1 MTDDCGPN
9 KESVKDM
16 ELLDLL
22 RELRQQE
29 GSDLHLVAGSAPRL
43 RIDGHLRPMETP
55 LLTDQDINGFAE
67 SFLGGDQLRQLAQEG
82 EWDGAHTV
90 PEVGRFRFHVY
101 TQRGS
106 LAMAV
111 RAISNTVPSL
121 DELGVP
127 SVVNALMQKSQGLVL
142 VTGPTGSGKSTT
154 LAAMLDLVN
163 QERRAHIVSLEDP
176 IEVLHS
182 HKKSLVSQ
190 IEVGSDVR
198 EFQSA
203 LKGMLR
209 QDPDVVFLGELRDR
223 ETIHAALTMAETGHL
238 TVATLHT
245 NSAIQS
251 LTRLISVFPAH
262 QQPEVRAQL
271 SMVLEGVLSQRLV
284 PRWEGSGRVLAMEIL
299 ILSPAIRNLIREDKL
314 HQVYSMMQTGQVQ
327 YGMQTMN
334 QALADLV
341 NQKAIASELAFTL
354 STFPDELTKLLER
367 TGRVRPLPTSLAQ
380 LRPRA

>member
-1 MTDDCGPN
+1 
-9 KESVKDM
+9 M

-22 RELRQQE
+22 GELRQQG
-29 GSDLHLVAGSAPRL
+29 GSDLHLVAESVPRL
-43 RIDGHLRPMETP
+43 RVDGHLKAMEAP
-55 LLTDQDINGFAE
+55 ILTSQDLSRLAE
-67 SFLGGDQLRQLAQEG
+67 SLLSEEQQGQLAESG
-82 EWDGAHTV
+82 EWDGAHTMPV
-90 PEVGRFRFHVY
+90 VGRFRFHLY

-111 RAISNTVPSL
+111 RAVSDSVPSL
-121 DELGVP
+121 EELGLP
-127 SVVNALMQKSQGLVL
+127 SVVERLMQKSQGLVL

-154 LAAMLDLVN
+154 LAAMLDQVN

-176 IEVLHS
+176 IELLHS

-190 IEVGSDVR
+190 LEVGSDVQD
-198 EFQSA
+198 FQAA
-203 LKGMLR
+203 LKGILR

-223 ETIHAALTMAETGHL
+223 ETIQAALTMAETGHL

-262 QQPEVRAQL
+262 QQPEVRVQL
-271 SMVLEGVLSQRLV
+271 SMVLEGILSQRLV
-284 PRWEGSGRVLAMEIL
+284 PRWEGTGRVLALEIL

-334 QALADLV
+334 QALAEFV
-341 NQKAIASELAFTL
+341 SQKAIACELAMELT
-354 STFPDELTKLLER
+354 TFPEELTKLLER
-367 TGRVRPLPTSLAQ
+367 SGRVRSSPK
-380 LRPRA
+380 LRPMV

>member
-1 MTDDCGPN
+1 
-9 KESVKDM
+9 M

-22 RELRQQE
+22 RELRQQG
-29 GSDLHLVAGSAPRL
+29 GSDLHLVAESVPRL
-43 RIDGHLRPMETP
+43 RVDGHLRPMEAPILTSQDLSRLAES
-55 LLTDQDINGFAE
+55 LLTEEQQGQLAE
-67 SFLGGDQLRQLAQEG
+67 SG

-90 PEVGRFRFHVY
+90 PVEGRFRFHLY

-111 RAISNTVPSL
+111 RAVSDSVPSL
-121 DELGVP
+121 EELGLPPV
-127 SVVNALMQKSQGLVL
+127 AKGLMQKSQGLVL

-154 LAAMLDLVN
+154 LAAMLDQVN

-176 IEVLHS
+176 IELLHP

-190 IEVGSDVR
+190 LEVGSDVQD
-198 EFQSA
+198 FQVA
-203 LKGMLR
+203 LKGILR

-223 ETIHAALTMAETGHL
+223 ETIQAALTMAETGHL

-245 NSAIQS
+245 NSAIHS

-262 QQPEVRAQL
+262 QQPEVRVQL
-271 SMVLEGVLSQRLV
+271 SMVLEGILSQRLL
-284 PRWEGSGRVLAMEIL
+284 PRWKGTGRVLALEIL

-314 HQVYSMMQTGQVQ
+314 HQVYSMMQTGQAQ

-334 QALADLV
+334 QALAEFV
-341 NQKAIASELAFTL
+341 SQKAIACELAMELT
-354 STFPDELTKLLER
+354 TFPEELTKLLER
-367 TGRVRPLPTSLAQ
+367 SGRVRSSPK
-380 LRPRA
+380 LRPMV

>member
-9 KESVKDM
+9 KESLKDM

-22 RELRQQE
+22 RELRQQG

-67 SFLGGDQLRQLAQEG
+67 SFLGEVQLRQLAQAG

-90 PEVGRFRFHVY
+90 PEVGRFRFHAY

-111 RAISNTVPSL
+111 RAVSNTVPSL

-127 SVVNALMQKSQGLVL
+127 SVVNVLMQKSQGLVL

-314 HQVYSMMQTGQVQ
+314 HQVYSMMQTGQTQ

-341 NQKAIASELAFTL
+341 GQKAIASELALTL

-367 TGRVRPLPTSLAQ
+367 TGRVRPSPTSLAQ

>member
-1 MTDDCGPN
+1 
-9 KESVKDM
+9 M

-22 RELRQQE
+22 RELRQQG
-29 GSDLHLVAGSAPRL
+29 GSDLHLVADSVPRL
-43 RIDGHLRPMETP
+43 RVDGHLRPMEGP
-55 LLTDQDINGFAE
+55 RLNSQDLSRLVESLLTEEQ
-67 SFLGGDQLRQLAQEG
+67 QRQLAKSG
-82 EWDGAHTV
+82 EWDGAHTIPV
-90 PEVGRFRFHVY
+90 VGRFRFHLY

-111 RAISNTVPSL
+111 RTVSDSVPSL
-121 DELGVP
+121 EELGLPPV
-127 SVVNALMQKSQGLVL
+127 AKGLMQKSQGLVL

-154 LAAMLDLVN
+154 LAAMLDQVN

-176 IEVLHS
+176 IELLHP
-182 HKKSLVSQ
+182 HKRSLVSQ
-190 IEVGSDVR
+190 LEVGSDVQD
-198 EFQSA
+198 FQVA
-203 LKGMLR
+203 LKGILR

-223 ETIHAALTMAETGHL
+223 ETIQAALTMAETGHL

-262 QQPEVRAQL
+262 QQPEVRVQL
-271 SMVLEGVLSQRLV
+271 SMVLEGILSQRLV
-284 PRWEGSGRVLAMEIL
+284 PRWEGRGRVLVLEIL

-314 HQVYSMMQTGQVQ
+314 HQVYSMMQTGQAQ

-341 NQKAIASELAFTL
+341 SQKVIACELATEL
-354 STFPDELTKLLER
+354 TTFPEELTKLLER
-367 TGRVRPLPTSLAQ
+367 SGRVRSSPKSLAQ
-380 LRPRA
+380 LRPMA

>member
-1 MTDDCGPN
+1 
-9 KESVKDM
+9 M

-22 RELRQQE
+22 RELREQG
-29 GSDLHLVAGSAPRL
+29 GSDLHLVADSVPRL
-43 RIDGHLRPMETP
+43 RVDGQLMPMKAAI
-55 LLTDQDINGFAE
+55 LTSNNMSRFAE
-67 SFLGGDQLRQLAQEG
+67 SFLTEEQQHQLAKDG
-82 EWDGAHTV
+82 EWDGAHTL

-101 TQRGS
+101 TQRDS

-111 RAISNTVPSL
+111 RAVSDTTPSL
-121 DELGVP
+121 DQLGLP
-127 SVVNALMQKSQGLVL
+127 SVVKDLMQKSQGLVL

-154 LAAMLDLVN
+154 LAAMLDQVN

-203 LKGMLR
+203 LKGILR
-209 QDPDVVFLGELRDR
+209 QDPDVVFIGELRDR

-262 QQPEVRAQL
+262 QQPEVRVQL
-271 SMVLEGVLSQRLV
+271 SMVLEGILSQRLV
-284 PRWEGSGRVLAMEIL
+284 PRWEGGGRVLALEVL
-299 ILSPAIRNLIREDKL
+299 ILSSAIRNLIREDKF
-314 HQVYSMMQTGQVQ
+314 HQIYSMMQTGQVQ
-327 YGMQTMN
+327 YSMQTMN

-341 NQKAIASELAFTL
+341 SQKAIASELAFTHT
-354 STFPDELTKLLER
+354 TFPDELTKLLER
-367 TGRVRPLPTSLAQ
+367 TGRVRMSAIS
-380 LRPRA
+380 

>member
-1 MTDDCGPN
+1 
-9 KESVKDM
+9 M

-22 RELRQQE
+22 RELRQQG
-29 GSDLHLVAGSAPRL
+29 GSDLHLVADSVPRL
-43 RIDGHLRPMETP
+43 RVDGHLRQMEGP
-55 LLTDQDINGFAE
+55 ILASQDLSRLAESLLTEEQQRLLAE
-67 SFLGGDQLRQLAQEG
+67 SG
-82 EWDGAHTV
+82 EWDGAHTLPV
-90 PEVGRFRFHVY
+90 VGRFRFHLY

-111 RAISNTVPSL
+111 RAVSDSVPSL
-121 DELGVP
+121 EELGLPPV
-127 SVVNALMQKSQGLVL
+127 AKGLMQKSQGLVL

-154 LAAMLDLVN
+154 LAAMLDQVN

-176 IEVLHS
+176 IELLHP

-190 IEVGSDVR
+190 LEVGSDVQD
-198 EFQSA
+198 FQVA
-203 LKGMLR
+203 LKGILR

-223 ETIHAALTMAETGHL
+223 ETIQAALTMAETGHL

-262 QQPEVRAQL
+262 QQPEVRVQL
-271 SMVLEGVLSQRLV
+271 SMVLEGILSQRLL
-284 PRWEGSGRVLAMEIL
+284 PRWKGTGRVLALEIL

-314 HQVYSMMQTGQVQ
+314 HQVYSMMQTGQAQ

-341 NQKAIASELAFTL
+341 SQKVIACELAMELTTL
-354 STFPDELTKLLER
+354 PEELTKLLER
-367 TGRVRPLPTSLAQ
+367 SGRVRSSPKSLAQ
-380 LRPRA
+380 LRPMV

>member
-1 MTDDCGPN
+1 MRL
-9 KESVKDM
+9 KDLL
-16 ELLDLL
+16 ELLQ
-22 RELRQQE
+22 ELRQQG
-29 GSDLHLVAGSAPRL
+29 GSDLHLMADSVPRL
-43 RIDGHLRPMETP
+43 RVDGHLRPLEGAILTSRDLSRFAER
-55 LLTDQDINGFAE
+55 LLTEEQQRQVAE
-67 SFLGGDQLRQLAQEG
+67 TG
-82 EWDGAHTV
+82 EWDGARTV
-90 PEVGRFRFHVY
+90 PEMGRFRFHLY

-106 LAMAV
+106 LAMAI
-111 RAISNTVPSL
+111 RAVSDRIPSCE
-121 DELGVP
+121 ELGVP
-127 SVVNALMQKSQGLVL
+127 SVAKALMQKSQGLVL

-154 LAAMLDLVN
+154 LAAMLDQVN

-176 IEVLHS
+176 IEVLHA
-182 HKKSLVSQ
+182 HKNSLVSQ
-190 IEVGSDVR
+190 LEVGSDVR

-203 LKGMLR
+203 LKGILR

-223 ETIHAALTMAETGHL
+223 ETIQAALTIAETGHL

-262 QQPEVRAQL
+262 QQLEVRVQL
-271 SMVLEGVLSQRLV
+271 SMVLEGILSQRLV
-284 PRWEGSGRVLAMEIL
+284 PRLEGGGRVLALEIL

-341 NQKAIASELAFTL
+341 SQKVIALELALGLTI
-354 STFPDELTKLLER
+354 FPEELTKLLER
-367 TGRVRPLPTSLAQ
+367 TEHVRSSSLSLAR
-380 LRPRA
+380 LRSRA

>member
-1 MTDDCGPN
+1 
-9 KESVKDM
+9 M

-22 RELRQQE
+22 RELRMQG
-29 GSDLHLVAGSAPRL
+29 GSDLHLVAESAPRL
-43 RIDGHLRPMETP
+43 RVAGQLLPMTKP
-55 LLTDQDINGFAE
+55 LLTNQDLSRFAKTLLTE
-67 SFLGGDQLRQLAQEG
+67 EQLNQLDKEG

-90 PEVGRFRFHVY
+90 PEVGRFRFHLY
-101 TQRGS
+101 AQRGS

-111 RAISNTVPSL
+111 RTVSDTIPSL
-121 DELGVP
+121 NELGLP
-127 SVVNALMQKSQGLVL
+127 AVVKTLMQKSQGLVL
-142 VTGPTGSGKSTT
+142 VTGSTGSGKSTT

-176 IEVLHS
+176 IEMLHS

-198 EFQSA
+198 EFQAA
-203 LKGMLR
+203 LKGLLR

-251 LTRLISVFPAH
+251 ITRLISVFPAH
-262 QQPEVRAQL
+262 QQPEVRTQL

-284 PRWEGSGRVLAMEIL
+284 PRLEGEGRALAMEIL
-299 ILSPAIRNLIREDKL
+299 ILSPAVRNLIREEKL
-314 HQVYSMMQTGQVQ
+314 HQIYSLMQMGQAQ
-327 YGMQTMN
+327 YGMQTMT

-341 NQKAIASELAFTL
+341 SQKAIDLELARTL
-354 STFPDELTKLLER
+354 ATFPDELTKLLER
-367 TGRVRPLPTSLAQ
+367 ADSVRMSPRPSTGFRQRVLSGQ
-380 LRPRA
+380 

>member
-1 MTDDCGPN
+1 
-9 KESVKDM
+9 M

-22 RELRQQE
+22 RELREQG
-29 GSDLHLVAGSAPRL
+29 GSDLHLVADSVPRL
-43 RIDGHLRPMETP
+43 RVDGHLRPMEAPILTSQDLSRLAES
-55 LLTDQDINGFAE
+55 LLTEEQQGQLAE
-67 SFLGGDQLRQLAQEG
+67 SG

-90 PEVGRFRFHVY
+90 PVVGRFRFRLY

-111 RAISNTVPSL
+111 RAVPDSVASL
-121 DELGVP
+121 EELGLP
-127 SVVNALMQKSQGLVL
+127 PVVKGLMQKSQGLVL

-154 LAAMLDLVN
+154 LAAMLDQVN

-176 IEVLHS
+176 IELLHPN
-182 HKKSLVSQ
+182 KKSLVSQ
-190 IEVGSDVR
+190 LEVGSDVQD
-198 EFQSA
+198 FQVA
-203 LKGMLR
+203 LKGILR

-223 ETIHAALTMAETGHL
+223 ETIQAALTMAETGHL

-262 QQPEVRAQL
+262 QQPEVRIQL
-271 SMVLEGVLSQRLV
+271 SMVLEGILSQRLV
-284 PRWEGSGRVLAMEIL
+284 PRWERTGRVLALEIL

-314 HQVYSMMQTGQVQ
+314 HQVYSMMQTGQAQ

-334 QALADLV
+334 HALADLV
-341 NQKAIASELAFTL
+341 SQKVIAWESAMELT
-354 STFPDELTKLLER
+354 TFPEELTKLLER
-367 TGRVRPLPTSLAQ
+367 SGRVRSSPLAQ
-380 LRPRA
+380 IRPMV

>member
-1 MTDDCGPN
+1 
-9 KESVKDM
+9 M

-22 RELRQQE
+22 RTLHEQG
-29 GSDLHLVAGSAPRL
+29 GSDLHLVAESVPRL
-43 RIDGHLRPMETP
+43 RVDGELRPMEMP
-55 LLTDQDINGFAE
+55 LLSARDVSRFARCVLTEDQ
-67 SFLGGDQLRQLAQEG
+67 QRQLAKEG
-82 EWDGAHTV
+82 EWDGAYTV

-106 LAMAV
+106 LSMAV
-111 RAISNTVPSL
+111 RAVSNTIVSL
-121 DELGVP
+121 DQLGLP
-127 SVVNALMQKSQGLVL
+127 SVVKALMQKSHGLVL

-154 LAAMLDLVN
+154 LAAMLDQVN

-176 IEVLHS
+176 IEVLHL

-190 IEVGSDVR
+190 LEVGSDVR

-203 LKGMLR
+203 LKGILR

-223 ETIHAALTMAETGHL
+223 ETIQAALTMAETGHL

-284 PRWEGSGRVLAMEIL
+284 PRREGAGRVLALEIL

-314 HQVYSMMQTGQVQ
+314 HQVYSMMQTGQGQ

-334 QALADLV
+334 QGLADLV
-341 NQKAIASELAFTL
+341 GQKVIASESALKIT
-354 STFPDELTKLLER
+354 TFSDELTKLLER
-367 TGRVRPLPTSLAQ
+367 TGCVQASPMSLA
-380 LRPRA
+380 RARTSV